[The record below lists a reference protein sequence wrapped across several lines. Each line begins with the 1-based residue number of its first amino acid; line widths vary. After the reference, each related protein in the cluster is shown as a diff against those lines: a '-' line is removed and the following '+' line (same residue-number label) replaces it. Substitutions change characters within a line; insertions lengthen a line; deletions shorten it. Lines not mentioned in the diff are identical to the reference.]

1 MTDNN
6 AIVATSAERS
16 EPVHDAVRGHDRD
29 FLAALLILFLLA
41 VAPFI
46 LNLAGQDFWLDVL
59 LRAMIL
65 GIAAASLNLI
75 IGLGGLVSLGHAV
88 FLGIGAYSVG
98 ILANMD
104 ITNGAIQLAVA
115 VTLSGLYAFVTGL
128 IALRTRGVHFI
139 MITLAF
145 AQIIYFI
152 MVGLR
157 QFGGDD
163 GLTINS
169 TSTFGDEIDLGQKPA
184 LYYVVL
190 GVLALVL
197 LGFSRIIKSDFGLL
211 LKASKGSERRVRA
224 IGFDPFRYRLAAY
237 VAAGAVCGLAGFLD
251 ANFTSFVTPE
261 SMSWTNSA
269 ELIFIIIVGGLGTVS
284 GPIVGA
290 LIFLLLEEFLGG
302 LTTYWHF
309 WFGLFL
315 IAVVVLAKGGLAG
328 LLNGRGAR
336 T

>member
-1 MTDNN
+1 M
-6 AIVATSAERS
+6 
-16 EPVHDAVRGHDRD
+16 RGHDRD

-41 VAPFI
+41 LAPFI

-65 GIAAASLNLI
+65 GIAAASLNLL
-75 IGLGGLVSLGHAV
+75 IGLSGLVSLGHAV

-98 ILANMD
+98 ILADMD

-163 GLTINS
+163 GLTINF
-169 TSTFGDEIDLGQKPA
+169 TSTFGDRIDLGQKPV

-197 LGFSRIIKSDFGLL
+197 LSFSRIIKSDFGLL
-211 LKASKGSERRVRA
+211 LKAAKGSERRVMA

-284 GPIVGA
+284 GPILGA